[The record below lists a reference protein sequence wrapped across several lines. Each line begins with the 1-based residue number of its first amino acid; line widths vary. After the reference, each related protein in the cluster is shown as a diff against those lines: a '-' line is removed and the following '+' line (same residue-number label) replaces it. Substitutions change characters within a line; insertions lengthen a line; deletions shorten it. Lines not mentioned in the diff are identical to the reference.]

1 MVVEAVI
8 AAICWVLVLGG
19 SEVGSADMDGI
30 FEAGGVEQLKNKW
43 RYPVAWSL
51 EMW

>member
-19 SEVGSADMDGI
+19 SEVGSADMDVI
-30 FEAGGVEQLKNKW
+30 FEAGGVEQLNKW
-43 RYPVAWSL
+43 SCPVIWSL
-51 EMW
+51 EML